1 MRFWSEPRP
10 LKCERAIYKVKVKN
24 WLSKVQSVD
33 QRIRNAV
40 SAFANC
46 GRAVAHI
53 RGSYVP
59 NSGSHGFLFRRV
71 HTCRI
76 TAELSRSFRDP
87 H

>member
-33 QRIRNAV
+33 QRMRLNAV

-59 NSGSHGFLFRRV
+59 HKRLCALPPSCVLMW
-71 HTCRI
+71 
-76 TAELSRSFRDP
+76 P
-87 H
+87 

>member
-33 QRIRNAV
+33 QRMHLVMRCRR
-40 SAFANC
+40 SPTC
-46 GRAVAHI
+46 GRAVAHV

-59 NSGSHGFLFRRV
+59 HKRLCALPPSCVLM
-71 HTCRI
+71 
-76 TAELSRSFRDP
+76 
-87 H
+87 